1 MLGLS
6 GVFGLNGALGSGA
19 MYGAGAMHA
28 WGSVSGFAGWL
39 EATPAST
46 SIKSVSWVIPFVQS
60 IHILMIGVVFISC
73 LMIAL
78 RVLGVMRT
86 DEPVEGVWRRFA
98 PWMWSGLVVMAAT
111 GMTLVVGE
119 PEREFG
125 TVSFW
130 LKMALVA
137 IGVTGT
143 ALYGRSLKSAA
154 AGAPAVFPV
163 SAKAA
168 SVLIVILWLAVIFLG
183 RAIAYDKQVWGA
195 LSPHA

>member
-1 MLGLS
+1 MS
-6 GVFGLNGALGSGA
+6 
-19 MYGAGAMHA
+19 
-28 WGSVSGFAGWL
+28 SVHGFAGWL
-39 EATPAST
+39 ATTSASDT
-46 SIKSVSWVIPFVQS
+46 VKSVSWVIPLVQS
-60 IHILMIGVVFISC
+60 VHILMIGIVFVSC

-86 DEPVEGVWRRFA
+86 DEPVEAVWRRFA
-98 PWMWSGLVVMAAT
+98 PWMWSALVVMAAT
-111 GMTLVVGE
+111 GITLVVGE

-125 TVSFW
+125 AVSFW

-143 ALYGRSLKSAA
+143 ALYGRSLRSAA
-154 AGAPAVFPV
+154 VGVPAVQPV
-163 SAKAA
+163 STKAA

-183 RAIAYDKQVWGA
+183 RAIAYDKQVWGS

>member
-1 MLGLS
+1 MT
-6 GVFGLNGALGSGA
+6 GVQGSIGVLQ
-19 MYGAGAMHA
+19 
-28 WGSVSGFAGWL
+28 GSIGVHGFAGWL
-39 EATPAST
+39 EATSASDA
-46 SIKSVSWVIPFVQS
+46 IKSASWVIPLLQS
-60 IHILMIGVVFISC
+60 IHILTIGIVFISF
-73 LMIAL
+73 LMIVL

-86 DEPVEGVWRRFA
+86 DEPVDAVWTRFA

-111 GMTLVVGE
+111 GITLVVGE

-130 LKMALVA
+130 LKMLLVA

-143 ALYGRSLKSAA
+143 ALYGRSLRSAA
-154 AGAPAVFPV
+154 AGASTVFPV

-168 SVLIVILWLAVIFLG
+168 SVLMVILWIAVIFLG

>member
-1 MLGLS
+1 MQFS
-6 GVFGLNGALGSGA
+6 IGVLQGSIG
-19 MYGAGAMHA
+19 
-28 WGSVSGFAGWL
+28 VRGFASWL
-39 EATPAST
+39 QGSSASDA
-46 SIKSVSWVIPFVQS
+46 IKSASWVIPLLQS
-60 IHILMIGVVFISC
+60 IHIVTIGVVFISC

-86 DEPVEGVWRRFA
+86 DEPVEAVWGRFA

-111 GMTLVVGE
+111 GITLVVGE

-130 LKMALVA
+130 LKMLLVA
-137 IGVTGT
+137 IGVSGT
-143 ALYGRSLKSAA
+143 ALYGRSLRSAA
-154 AGAPAVFPV
+154 AGAPAGFPM

-168 SVLIVILWLAVIFLG
+168 SVLIVILWIAVIFLG
-183 RAIAYDKQVWGA
+183 RAIAYDKQVWGS